1 MAERGRKRY
10 TVGEVLEAVFADK
23 DSDNENFDCG
33 SDVEFV
39 HNSEDDSGCEE
50 SDVDDSIIMPHSS
63 YNQDVKNI
71 SRNLSGIYVVWKLK
85 KKLFFAQKIV

>member
-10 TVGEVLEAVFADK
+10 TVGEVFEAVFANK

-39 HNSEDDSGCEE
+39 PDGEDDSACE
-50 SDVDDSIIMPHSS
+50 
-63 YNQDVKNI
+63 
-71 SRNLSGIYVVWKLK
+71 
-85 KKLFFAQKIV
+85 